1 MKSCYSGRNMVDTKD
16 SATDPLSGAYAAA
29 LTPLSADGMVVS
41 PGGVGP
47 LLGHL
52 EAGGLDGVL
61 VLGTTGEAPS
71 LTFEEKKEIIA
82 EAAATHGRMK
92 LLVGCGSCSLVETLQ
107 LVAFAARK
115 QADAVLVPPPFY
127 YRNVSLRG
135 IEEYFAAVLDAAEL
149 PVLLYHIPSH
159 TGIPLDRGTLTRLS
173 SKPRLWGV
181 KDSGG
186 KLSDTSRFLAAPPG
200 RVLLGADSQILSGL
214 KLGAQGV
221 ISACANIL
229 PETVSDIWRKYRAGE
244 NAEALQE
251 TVAALREK
259 LRQVPIYAAMKFLL
273 REKGIDCGGVRLPLG
288 QLTEEQE
295 EMLRREQ
302 TAK

>member
-1 MKSCYSGRNMVDTKD
+1 MADTND
-16 SATDPLSGAYAAA
+16 PVSDPLAGAYAAA

-71 LTFEEKKEIIA
+71 LTLEEKKEIVT
-82 EAAATHGRMK
+82 EAAATRGCMK
-92 LLVGCGSCSLVETLQ
+92 LLVGCGSCSLAETLQ
-107 LVAFAARK
+107 LVAFSTRK

-135 IEEYFAAVLDAAEL
+135 IEEYFDAVLDAAEL

-173 SKPRLWGV
+173 SRPRLWGI

-200 RVLLGADSQILSGL
+200 RVLLGADTQILSGL
-214 KLGAQGV
+214 KLGTQGV
-221 ISACANIL
+221 ISACANVL
-229 PETVSDIWRKYRAGE
+229 PREVSGIWKMYRAGE
-244 NAEALQE
+244 NAEPFQT

-273 REKGIDCGGVRLPLG
+273 RERGIDCGGVRLPLG
-288 QLTEEQE
+288 QLTSEQE
-295 EMLRREQ
+295 ESMRQ
-302 TAK
+302 MMPH